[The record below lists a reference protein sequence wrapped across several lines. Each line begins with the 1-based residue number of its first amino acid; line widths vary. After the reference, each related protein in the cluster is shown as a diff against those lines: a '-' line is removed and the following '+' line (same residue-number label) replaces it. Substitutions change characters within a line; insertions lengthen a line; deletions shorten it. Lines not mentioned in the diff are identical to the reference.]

1 MENYYEILEVDK
13 NASLDTIKKI
23 YKYKIKQNH
32 PDLFTGKERQNAEKL
47 TKKLNEAYEV
57 LSDSN
62 LRKIYDEQLSSN
74 DLEKENKML
83 KDEIEL
89 LNNYIN
95 DQKFKEIYD
104 EIPEN
109 ENKTEEL
116 KYDNQLPFYK
126 NLFSLLSF
134 TFKNVFLKPI
144 IFVLILLLILLILKH
159 I

>member
-62 LRKIYDEQLSSN
+62 SRKIYDEQLSSN

>member
-62 LRKIYDEQLSSN
+62 SRKIYDEQLSSN
-74 DLEKENKML
+74 DLEK
-83 KDEIEL
+83 
-89 LNNYIN
+89 
-95 DQKFKEIYD
+95 
-104 EIPEN
+104 
-109 ENKTEEL
+109 
-116 KYDNQLPFYK
+116 
-126 NLFSLLSF
+126 
-134 TFKNVFLKPI
+134 
-144 IFVLILLLILLILKH
+144 
-159 I
+159 

>member
-62 LRKIYDEQLSSN
+62 SRKIYDEQLSSN

-104 EIPEN
+104 EIPET

>member
-1 MENYYEILEVDK
+1 
-13 NASLDTIKKI
+13 
-23 YKYKIKQNH
+23 
-32 PDLFTGKERQNAEKL
+32 
-47 TKKLNEAYEV
+47 
-57 LSDSN
+57 
-62 LRKIYDEQLSSN
+62 
-74 DLEKENKML
+74 ML
-83 KDEIEL
+83 IDEIEL